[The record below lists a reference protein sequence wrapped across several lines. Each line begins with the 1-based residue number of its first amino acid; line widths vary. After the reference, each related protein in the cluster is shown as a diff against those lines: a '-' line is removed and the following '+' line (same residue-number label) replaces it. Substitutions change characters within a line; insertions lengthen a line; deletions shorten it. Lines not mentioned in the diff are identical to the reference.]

1 MVHIQFTPTKR
12 LFYTMNHEVVPR
24 PCKTCDWLLNSS
36 REHYSLHQGNNVRV
50 AMKFKVLERRILRTT
65 LSIDMV
71 QHILQWEKTRE
82 VVELDSFLFFSFQN
96 YPFWGYI
103 RYSSWSTFGL
113 RLVRGPKVL

>member
-1 MVHIQFTPTKR
+1 
-12 LFYTMNHEVVPR
+12 
-24 PCKTCDWLLNSS
+24 
-36 REHYSLHQGNNVRV
+36 
-50 AMKFKVLERRILRTT
+50 MKFKVLERRILRTT